1 MTDIGEVT
9 VKELTEYADYCM
21 GKIPVEKRVDFPNN
35 GRDTVNEVRR
45 DMRHGVE
52 YPVIE
57 TGPGPE
63 DRSFIIDIY
72 GSVHRQVM
80 VARIWLNTG
89 RIYLIGWSSAR
100 TLYNKTPYGIE
111 TFEEFKARRTLPK
124 VPKGILKIP
133 SKL

>member
-21 GKIPVEKRVDFPNN
+21 GKIPVEERSRFP
-35 GRDTVNEVRR
+35 GEMRGITVEVRR
-45 DMRHGVE
+45 KPCSGVE
-52 YPVIE
+52 SDIIDA
-57 TGPGPE
+57 GPA

-72 GSVHRQVM
+72 DSDHRRVM
-80 VARIWLNTG
+80 AGRIWLNNG
-89 RIYLIGWSSAR
+89 YIYLEDWDRIMS
-100 TLYNKTPYGIE
+100 LYNESPYGIE
-111 TFEEFKARRTLPK
+111 TFEEFKSRIALPV

>member
-21 GKIPVEKRVDFPNN
+21 GKIPIEKRSEFP
-35 GRDTVNEVRR
+35 GEMRGITIEVRR
-45 DMRHGVE
+45 KPYTG
-52 YPVIE
+52 IE
-57 TGPGPE
+57 SDIIDAGTA

-72 GSVHRQVM
+72 DSGHRRVM
-80 VARIWLNTG
+80 AGRIWLNTG
-89 RIYLIGWSSAR
+89 HIYLVDWNRFMS
-100 TLYNKTPYGIE
+100 LYDESPYGIE
-111 TFEEFKARRTLPK
+111 TFEEFKARRTLPR

>member
-21 GKIPVEKRVDFPNN
+21 GKIPVDVRSRFP
-35 GRDTVNEVRR
+35 GEMRGITVEVRR
-45 DMRHGVE
+45 KPCSGVE
-52 YPVIE
+52 SVIIDA
-57 TGPGPE
+57 GSA

-72 GSVHRQVM
+72 DSDHRRVM
-80 VARIWLNTG
+80 AGRIWLNNG
-89 RIYLIGWSSAR
+89 YIYLVDWDRFMS
-100 TLYNKTPYGIE
+100 LYDESPYGIE
-111 TFEEFKARRTLPK
+111 TFEEFKSRRTLPV